1 MLIAISARRSSWGSD
16 MKLPVIR
23 RLPSGNWFCQL
34 RLDGQSISITEP
46 TFEKCQARAMA
57 YKTGILAVRR
67 DPASQTLG
75 AAMDAYIAAREGVCS
90 PTTIEGY
97 KKIRRQYFQDQMSL
111 RLSQI
116 TERGLSLAAKRE
128 RQRMGRRGKPLS
140 PKTIKSALGL
150 ILCVLNEHGIVH
162 GKVAAPEVKDRVIRL
177 PMPDQVIRAVQGT
190 SVELPC
196 LLAAWLSLSLSEIRG
211 LTKSRSLLNGQ
222 LLVEDT
228 MVRVRVGEAP
238 GPDGKPRGV
247 YQDILKEGGK
257 EEKRS
262 RAFDLPPYLM
272 DLISRVDGD
281 VLVPLSIR
289 QIEGRFRRILEK
301 NGLPPMTF
309 HQLRHL
315 NASAMAML
323 GIQKEIAQARGGWK
337 TPHTMNRVYTHV
349 FDAPRQAADQK
360 IDAYFTS
367 IVSPDPPKV
376 TPESLKIANK
386 KLTERQKRKIYRYHK

>member
-1 MLIAISARRSSWGSD
+1 
-16 MKLPVIR
+16 MKLPAIR

-34 RLDGQSISITEP
+34 RLGGRSISITEP

-57 YKTGILAVRR
+57 YKTGVLAVRH
-67 DPASQTLG
+67 DPLTLTLG
-75 AAMDAYIAAREGVCS
+75 AACDAYIAAREGVCS
-90 PTTIEGY
+90 PTTIESY
-97 KKIRRQYFQDQMSL
+97 KKIRKQYFQDQMAL
-111 RLSQI
+111 RLSEI

-140 PKTIKSALGL
+140 PKTVKSALGL
-150 ILCVLNEHGIVH
+150 ILCVLNEYGVSH
-162 GKVAAPEVKDRVIRL
+162 GKVAAPEVKDKVIRL
-177 PMPDQVIRAVQGT
+177 PMPEQVIRAVVGT
-190 SVELPC
+190 SIELPC

-211 LTKSRSLLNGQ
+211 LTKSRSVLNGQ
-222 LLVEDT
+222 LLVADT
-228 MVRVRVGEAP
+228 MVRVRVGEKP

-247 YQDILKEGGK
+247 YKDILKEGGK
-257 EEKRS
+257 EEKRA

-272 DLISRVDGD
+272 KLIDRVNGD

-289 QIEGRFRRILEK
+289 QIEGRFQRILQR
-301 NGLPPMTF
+301 NHLPAMTF

-337 TPHTMNRVYTHV
+337 TSHTMNRVYTHV

-360 IDAYFTS
+360 IDAYFS
-367 IVSPDPPKV
+367 ALVSPDPPK
-376 TPESLKIANK
+376 TPSKSLRNANK
-386 KLTERQKRKIYRYHK
+386 MLTDQQKSRVYRRLK

>member
-1 MLIAISARRSSWGSD
+1 
-16 MKLPVIR
+16 MKLPAIR

-57 YKTGILAVRR
+57 YKTGILAVRH
-67 DPASQTLG
+67 DPLSITLG
-75 AAMDAYIAAREGVCS
+75 AAIDAYIAAREGVCS
-90 PTTIEGY
+90 PTTIDGY

-111 RLSQI
+111 RLSQV

-128 RQRMGRRGKPLS
+128 RQRVGRRGRPLS

-162 GKVAAPEVKDRVIRL
+162 GKVAAPEVKDKVIRL
-177 PMPDQVIRAVQGT
+177 PMPEQVIRAVQGT
-190 SVELPC
+190 SIELPC

-211 LTKSRSLLNGQ
+211 LTKSRSVLNGQ
-222 LLVEDT
+222 LLVADT
-228 MVRVRVGEAP
+228 MVRVRVGETP

-257 EEKRS
+257 EEKRA

-289 QIEGRFRRILEK
+289 QIEGRFQRLLRR
-301 NGLPPMTF
+301 NNLPPMTF

-360 IDAYFTS
+360 IDAYFTA
-367 IVSPDPPKV
+367 ILA
-376 TPESLKIANK
+376 PENPENANK
-386 KLTERQKRKIYRYHK
+386 MLTPSRKRKVYKLHK

>member
-1 MLIAISARRSSWGSD
+1 
-16 MKLPVIR
+16 MKLPAIR
-23 RLPSGNWFCQL
+23 QLPSGNWFCQL
-34 RLDGQSISITEP
+34 RLDGRSVSITEP
-46 TFEKCQARAMA
+46 TKERCQAKALA
-57 YKTGILAVRR
+57 YKTGILQARSAPQSV
-67 DPASQTLG
+67 TLG
-75 AAMDAYIAAREGVCS
+75 AACDAYIDARRGVCS
-90 PTTIEGY
+90 PTTIESY
-97 KKIRRQYFQDQMSL
+97 KKIRRQYFQDQMGL
-111 RLSQI
+111 RLSEI

-128 RQRMGRRGKPLS
+128 RQRVGRRGRPLS

-162 GKVAAPEVKDRVIRL
+162 GKVAAPEVKDKVIRL
-177 PMPDQVIRAVQGT
+177 PMPDQVIRAVVGT
-190 SVELPC
+190 SIELPC

-211 LTKSRSLLNGQ
+211 LTKSRSVLNGQ
-222 LLVEDT
+222 LLVADT

-247 YQDILKEGGK
+247 YRDILKEGGK
-257 EEKRS
+257 EEKRA

-289 QIEGRFRRILEK
+289 QIEGRFQRILQR
-301 NGLPPMTF
+301 NHLPPMTF

-337 TPHTMNRVYTHV
+337 TSHTMNRVYTHV
-349 FDAPRQAADQK
+349 FDAPRHAADQK
-360 IDAYFTS
+360 IDAYFTAL
-367 IVSPDPPKV
+367 VS
-376 TPESLKIANK
+376 TPEKENANK
-386 KLTERQKRKIYRYHK
+386 TLTDRQKRRVYKLHK